1 MQIPDVPL
9 PDPADARPVS
19 LCAMLAY
26 ADRHAPAVRV
36 ARTQLLRGEAA
47 ARGAAPLFP
56 DNPQLSVGAGPRILA
71 DGTTVDLQ
79 ASLQQR
85 LEVAGERGL
94 RLEVAERLQER
105 LEAELDQVR
114 WEVHRNVHAA
124 FQDTLVAR
132 ERAQAAERLLEFQEQ
147 LSEIASRRFE
157 AGAVSPLVV
166 RIAEGETAQ
175 ARVSL
180 IAAEQAYQA
189 ARLRLAELAGW
200 PAENPPEPAETLDPP
215 REAPPLDRTVEFA
228 ARQQPVLRTLAASI
242 AEAEARVELA
252 DREAWPEPA
261 IGVQVVR
268 EGAGAG
274 SSGLGAASETVV
286 LGTLSVPIP
295 LWRRNQGDRAA
306 ARAELAIASAQ
317 ANAFAQRLG
326 ARLARAKSA
335 VDAAARRVAA
345 YGEEILP
352 SFEENLRLIRR
363 AYELGE
369 IDILEVSVA
378 RERFLRTQTQAL
390 DAYADYFRAAAE
402 LESAVG
408 ADLWPDEECE
418 AQEQTPQERT
428 GDEP

>member
-9 PDPADARPVS
+9 PDPAAGRPVS
-19 LCAMLAY
+19 LDAILAY

-47 ARGAAPLFP
+47 ERGAAPLFP
-56 DNPQLSVGAGPRILA
+56 DNPELSVGAGPRVVAGDTAI
-71 DGTTVDLQ
+71 DLQ
-79 ASLQQR
+79 ASLRQR
-85 LEVAGERGL
+85 FEVAGERGL
-94 RLEVAERLQER
+94 RLEAARRFQER

-114 WEVHRNVHAA
+114 WQVHRDVHAA
-124 FQDTLVAR
+124 FHVALVAR
-132 ERAQAAERLLEFQEQ
+132 ERTRAAERLLAFQERLQ
-147 LSEIASRRFE
+147 EIASRRFE
-157 AGAVSPLVV
+157 AGGVSPLVV

-180 IAAEQAYQA
+180 IAAEQASEA
-189 ARLRLAELAGW
+189 ARLRLAELSGW
-200 PAENPPEPAETLDPP
+200 PAANPPEPAGALDPP
-215 REAPPLDRTVEFA
+215 REAPSLDRIVEVA
-228 ARQQPVLRTLAASI
+228 ARYQPVLRTLSASI

-261 IGVQVVR
+261 IGVQIVR
-268 EGAGAG
+268 EGAEGG
-274 SSGLGAASETVV
+274 SSASETVV

-306 ARAELAIASAQ
+306 ARAELAISSEQASA
-317 ANAFAQRLG
+317 FARRLG
-326 ARLARAKSA
+326 ARLARTKGA

-345 YGEEILP
+345 YGEKILP
-352 SFEENLRLIRR
+352 RFEENLRLIRR

-378 RERFLRTQTQAL
+378 RERFLRIQTAAL

-408 ADLWPDEECE
+408 ADLWPDEEHG
-418 AQEQTPQERT
+418 AHEQMPRQQT